1 MTEQLDV
8 PDDRP
13 NLPDVVRRTT
23 QALEVPVAEFEG
35 EFIRTMN
42 GKLPALSLEMPVGYK
57 RGTHLKLEL
66 EVRVRDVSVT
76 ADKNDELT
84 RVHVFSLEEVKLL
97 GAYTADE
104 LDPGVGGNAAVGA
117 EDEEGEHSDI
127 GF

>member
-1 MTEQLDV
+1 MTETDERQ
-8 PDDRP
+8 
-13 NLPDVVRRTT
+13 NLPDVVHKTA

-42 GKLPALSLEMPVGYK
+42 GKLPAITLDMPVGYK

-97 GAYTADE
+97 GVYTADE

-117 EDEEGEHSDI
+117 QDEGEEDGI
-127 GF
+127 NEF